1 MHKISETYQTDQINE
16 IDQIQS
22 ARPASPA
29 RAPLTRPNPHGKP
42 PKSGVAR
49 EKSLLPAHGSAQV
62 DRGRICLRPE
72 SRRRTQAMLYSRH
85 AETAAHQDQ
94 SLPPH
99 PAKRRAMFQMTV
111 YFQRLPH
118 ALLPR
123 VAAGVSRRRC
133 YEALRRRETTVALG
147 EAAHMVRLGSKDEA
161 AWCF

>member
-1 MHKISETYQTDQINE
+1 MGQRKWIKGAYASDQKA
-16 IDQIQS
+16 D
-22 ARPASPA
+22 AGLRPFYTHAMLK
-29 RAPLTRPNPHGKP
+29 RPLTKTNPY
-42 PKSGVAR
+42 
-49 EKSLLPAHGSAQV
+49 LL
-62 DRGRICLRPE
+62 D
-72 SRRRTQAMLYSRH
+72 
-85 AETAAHQDQ
+85 
-94 SLPPH
+94 